1 VPFPAV
7 ASYLVSGLVS
17 LIDIVSVAVASS
29 PLELQ

>member
-1 VPFPAV
+1 MPFPAV
-7 ASYLVSGLVS
+7 ASYLVS